1 VTHDRPSPAELAE
14 AVREFLELEVL
25 PAVDDRRLRFRT
37 LVAINALG
45 ILERELDG
53 PAETAELDL
62 ADLARRLRGGE
73 VPDGTFELLKQHV
86 AAKLAV
92 ASPGYLERY
101 A

>member
-1 VTHDRPSPAELAE
+1 MTHDRPSPAELAE

-45 ILERELDG
+45 ILERELDD
-53 PAETAELDL
+53 PSQPAELDL
-62 ADLARRLRGGE
+62 EDLARRLRDGE
-73 VPDGTFELLKQHV
+73 VPDGTLELLKQHV

-101 A
+101 G

>member
-14 AVREFLELEVL
+14 AVREFLEIEIL
-25 PAVDDRRLRFRT
+25 PLVDDRRVRFRT

-45 ILERELDG
+45 ILERELAG
-53 PAETAELDL
+53 PAEAAELDL
-62 ADLARRLRGGE
+62 DELARRIRGGE
-73 VPDGTFELLKQHV
+73 IPDGAFELLKKHV

-101 A
+101 G

>member
-14 AVREFLELEVL
+14 AVREFLEIEIL
-25 PAVDDRRLRFRT
+25 PVVDDRRLRFRT

-45 ILERELDG
+45 ILQRELDG
-53 PAETAELDL
+53 SPEAAELDL
-62 ADLARRLRGGE
+62 EELARRIRGGE
-73 VPDGTFELLKQHV
+73 VPDGTFELIKTHV

-101 A
+101 G